1 MKGAAKQ
8 PLKLLE
14 GQSSAEDPLAGKDLA
29 YYRDVVDLISNL
41 EKTLRVYQEP
51 EKVLETILKM
61 VCDFYAA
68 D

>member
-51 EKVLETILKM
+51 EKGVGS
-61 VCDFYAA
+61 
-68 D
+68 